1 MKKLIFAILLALF
14 SFACYAD
21 IRNFSARE
29 IYVGYYFADN
39 YANVIEYDVVHT
51 GKSRDIR
58 ADVQLLEDSIMNAEF
73 AKNKY
78 EYDYFSSAE
87 ESISNEG
94 NFVKI
99 NLDLICSET
108 ASFDTMEDL
117 LSKTLGR
124 PVTIKVEG
132 EKLNVYFEGAGIQI
146 RSNNAEGAYRKGDT
160 ILMSWPSRL
169 SKMELVFGVDTV
181 VANKIDEYVAGKK
194 ASPEK
199 TSEEIDFMKNALP
212 ELEGVE
218 RRFQDDCDII
228 RLKDLVYYG
237 KLIEAYK
244 AKIGK
249 YPFAQTNRTVYSLI
263 YNNMQKQYAVDTNP
277 NEHVLVSPRDFFQ
290 ELEKGLGAP
299 VNQHFDPQ
307 YVPLHRPVFYIYM
320 VEGDEYFFAVHVSKY
335 YSFSKKVAS
344 HYYKVEIS
352 SGDDLPYKIYSV
364 DTLASNPKYTAA
376 VLQQVSNEKFFEERE
391 EKHRQEY

>member
-1 MKKLIFAILLALF
+1 MKELICVILSAVSL
-14 SFACYAD
+14 FACYAD
-21 IRNFSARE
+21 IGNFSARE
-29 IYVGYYFADN
+29 IYVEYYFADN

-58 ADVQLLEDSIMNAEF
+58 ADVQLLEDSIVNADF
-73 AKNKY
+73 ARNKY
-78 EYDYFSSAE
+78 GYDYFASAE
-87 ESISNEG
+87 EAISNEG

-99 NLDLICSET
+99 NLDLICSENV
-108 ASFDTMEDL
+108 SFATMEDL

-124 PVTIKVEG
+124 PVTVKVEG
-132 EKLNVYFEGAGIQI
+132 ERLNVYFEGAGIQI
-146 RSNNAEGAYRKGDT
+146 RSNNAEGIYEKGEAV
-160 ILMSWPSRL
+160 MVSWPSRL

-244 AKIGK
+244 AKTGK
-249 YPFAQTNRTVYSLI
+249 YPFAQSGRRVYSLI

-277 NEHVLVSPRDFFQ
+277 NGHVLVSPRDFFK

-307 YVPLHRPVFYIYM
+307 YVPTHRPVFYIYM

-352 SGDDLPYKIYSV
+352 SGEEPPYKIYSV
-364 DTLASNPKYTAA
+364 DTLASNPKFTAA